1 MNTKSLDSVQIGSAQ
16 YQREE
21 AGHTWTSSGFP
32 KRKALSRFFLKASS
46 KKLVLV
52 ILRSLY
58 SFIMN
63 SVAWPDGSMISGYLE
78 REMVWNRSI
87 WEVTQSQLMLSNVW
101 YFHNSNK
108 T

>member
-1 MNTKSLDSVQIGSAQ
+1 MRCWLC
-16 YQREE
+16 EE
-21 AGHTWTSSGFP
+21 IVHTWTNSGFP

-46 KKLVLV
+46 RKLVLV

-78 REMVWNRSI
+78 KGNSTELISMGYELNPRLIYAQE
-87 WEVTQSQLMLSNVW
+87 
-101 YFHNSNK
+101 YFVMFLGFK
-108 T
+108 KYYVRRKRY

>member
-1 MNTKSLDSVQIGSAQ
+1 MACCQCK
-16 YQREE
+16 E
-21 AGHTWTSSGFP
+21 AVCTWTRSGFP

-46 KKLVLV
+46 RKLVLV

-78 REMVWNRSI
+78 GTV
-87 WEVTQSQLMLSNVW
+87 V
-101 YFHNSNK
+101 
-108 T
+108 